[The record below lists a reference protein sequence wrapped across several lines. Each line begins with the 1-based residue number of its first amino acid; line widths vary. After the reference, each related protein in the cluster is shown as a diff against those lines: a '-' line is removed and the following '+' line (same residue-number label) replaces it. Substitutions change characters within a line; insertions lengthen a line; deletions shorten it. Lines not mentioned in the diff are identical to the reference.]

1 LRLDGASPS
10 SEDGSSTLGN
20 ISTTVVYR
28 TISGHLLHEARLTC
42 RTGHTGAITLIQRF
56 GSALNLNVHL
66 HMIFVDGA
74 YRSDGSAPPVF
85 HPVPPPDAAHLQA
98 LVRRIAE
105 RLGRML
111 ERRGLIE
118 RDAES
123 AWLSGDSGEV
133 GALDDLIGHSITY
146 RIAVGPR
153 AGQKVFTLRSS
164 PVNAPGSNA
173 CAAT

>member
-1 LRLDGASPS
+1 MRPRVVPATTAAASGWRKRCSGAKKKP
-10 SEDGSSTLGN
+10 
-20 ISTTVVYR
+20 R
-28 TISGHLLHEARLTC
+28 RQRPPAK
-42 RTGHTGAITLIQRF
+42 LIV
-56 GSALNLNVHL
+56 AK
-66 HMIFVDGA
+66 
-74 YRSDGSAPPVF
+74 P
-85 HPVPPPDAAHLQA
+85 PPPDAAHLQA

-105 RLGRML
+105 RVGRML

-123 AWLSGDSGEV
+123 AWLSGEPGEA

-164 PVNAPGSNA
+164 PVNAPG
-173 CAAT
+173 